1 MLTLVTGVTGE
12 VGRRFVPRLLRRTAP
27 GDTVRVLVRDEARGA
42 PFAALGADVAV
53 GDLRDEKSVLA
64 ALGGANAVVNIAA
77 AFRGVP
83 DEEAWAVNRDGAL
96 TLGRAAR
103 DSGVRRFV
111 QVSTNLVYGAGRGR
125 PLTEDDEPVPG
136 GPLWGAY
143 TESKAEAEAGLLALH
158 DGERVVDGQVTDGQ
172 GMAVRIG
179 ALAFVY
185 GDGDPHLAQA
195 LRWAAHWAGNQ
206 RLQMVHHAD
215 VAQGLIRLLYA
226 PGRAAGKYNI
236 ADDAP
241 LTAVEAHQINGV
253 PVPPGLAGRTD
264 PDPWYGI
271 ASTLRIRD
279 ELGFRPLYPSV
290 WTARDAGAL

>member
-1 MLTLVTGVTGE
+1 MLTLVTGVTGQ
-12 VGRRFVPRLLRRTAP
+12 VGRRFVPRLLRRAAP
-27 GDTVRVLVRDEARGA
+27 GDTVRVLVRDEERGA
-42 PFAALGADVAV
+42 PFAALGAQVAV
-53 GDLRDEKSVLA
+53 GDLRDEKSLPA
-64 ALGGANAVVNIAA
+64 ALNGADAVVNIAA

-83 DEEAWAVNRDGAL
+83 DEEAWSVNRDGAL

-103 DSGVRRFV
+103 DSGVSRFV

-143 TESKAEAEAGLLALH
+143 ARSKGEAEAGLLALH
-158 DGERVVDGQVTDGQ
+158 SGGHDGEPGEDGR
-172 GMAVRIG
+172 GMTVRIG
-179 ALAFVY
+179 TLAFVY

-195 LRWAAHWAGNQ
+195 LQWASSWAGNQ
-206 RLQMVHHAD
+206 RLHMVHHAD

-226 PGRAAGKYNI
+226 PGTAAGKYNI

-253 PVPPGLAGRTD
+253 PLPAGLGDRTD
-264 PDPWYGI
+264 TDPWYGI
-271 ASTLRIRD
+271 VSNLRIRD

-290 WTARDAGAL
+290 WTARDAGVL

>member
-1 MLTLVTGVTGE
+1 MLTLVTGVTGQ

-27 GDTVRVLVRDEARGA
+27 GDTVRVLVRDEERGA
-42 PFAALGADVAV
+42 PFAALGAQVAV
-53 GDLRDEKSVLA
+53 GDLRDEKCLPA
-64 ALGGANAVVNIAA
+64 ALEGADAVVNIAA

-96 TLGRAAR
+96 TLGGAAR
-103 DSGVRRFV
+103 DSGVSRFV
-111 QVSTNLVYGAGRGR
+111 QVSTNLAYGAGRGR

-136 GPLWGAY
+136 GLLWGAY
-143 TESKAEAEAGLLALH
+143 AQSKGEAEAGLLALH
-158 DGERVVDGQVTDGQ
+158 GSGHDGDPGEDGR
-172 GMAVRIG
+172 GMTVRIG

-195 LRWAAHWAGNQ
+195 LQWASSWAGHQ

-226 PGRAAGKYNI
+226 PGTAAGKYNI

-241 LTAVEAHQINGV
+241 LTAVEAHRINGV
-253 PVPPGLAGRTD
+253 PLPEGMGDRTD

-271 ASTLRIRD
+271 VSNLRIRD

>member
-1 MLTLVTGVTGE
+1 M
-12 VGRRFVPRLLRRTAP
+12 
-27 GDTVRVLVRDEARGA
+27 
-42 PFAALGADVAV
+42 
-53 GDLRDEKSVLA
+53 
-64 ALGGANAVVNIAA
+64 
-77 AFRGVP
+77 
-83 DEEAWAVNRDGAL
+83 
-96 TLGRAAR
+96 
-103 DSGVRRFV
+103 
-111 QVSTNLVYGAGRGR
+111 
-125 PLTEDDEPVPG
+125 PG

-143 TESKAEAEAGLLALH
+143 SESKAEAEAGLLALH
-158 DGERVVDGQVTDGQ
+158 DGERIVDGRVTDGQ

-290 WTARDAGAL
+290 WTARTPERSSVPGAVAEGPPVSARQRPSVTCQRPREAIMAMVISPSTTHPNQSHPLLPSTAV